1 MVAPG
6 GLLMVTNVDAAKPFR
21 HSMDYLLEWHLIF
34 RNREQ
39 MLGLVPEDAAGHAVS
54 VLADPLAVNLFLE
67 IRRPDEAPR
76 HG

>member
-1 MVAPG
+1 
-6 GLLMVTNVDAAKPFR
+6 
-21 HSMDYLLEWHLIF
+21 MDYLLEWHLIF

-39 MLGLVPEDAAGHAVS
+39 MLGLVPEEAMGQPVL

-67 IRRPDEAPR
+67 IRKPGAASGAPP